1 MKRNIVIFLIV
12 TVIAAAVF
20 SISGCGEKAATPGN
34 ANSGKAGNPNNADPG
49 KKEESV
55 YPPLK
60 GDVADA
66 EMETMDGG
74 KTKISDRKGNVVLV
88 NLWGIWCGPCR
99 AEMPHLIELQN
110 KYKDKG
116 FQTIGLN
123 IGDDDGNP
131 EDIGK
136 IKEFGEKTGLNY
148 ELTRGSRE
156 MKNSIFRLANFDGVP
171 LSLLIDRDGH
181 LRAVLRGGGPAAIK
195 QLKDNVDKVMA
206 E

>member
-1 MKRNIVIFLIV
+1 MNRNIVHSLILAA
-12 TVIAAAVF
+12 IAAAA
-20 SISGCGEKAATPGN
+20 ISLAGCGEKAANTGA
-34 ANSGKAGNPNNADPG
+34 ANTAKAGNSNTAGSG

-60 GDVADA
+60 SDVADA

-74 KTKISDRKGNVVLV
+74 KAKISDRKGSVVLV

-110 KYKDKG
+110 KYRDKG
-116 FQTIGLN
+116 YVTIGLN
-123 IGDDDGNP
+123 VGDDDGNP
-131 EDIGK
+131 EDFGK

-148 ELTRGSRE
+148 ELTRSSRE
-156 MKNSIFRLANFDGVP
+156 MKSNIFRLANFDGVP